1 MSCGNRATLRPFAGC
16 PILCVLCKGWISPK
30 PTSHDSFPFWVSFR
44 LSSLLFS
51 PASPWFFVDCLVAQ
65 CVVTNDTV
73 DKYTSY
79 VYTHNKIPDDFSD
92 PAAAAKVLPVVFQGD
107 SKRVLQSFP
116 DGVKNDLG
124 YALYRLQLGQ
134 TPPDRKPVQTVGAG
148 VYELRE
154 GDARAWYRIL
164 YVRREKVIQVL
175 HCFEKRSNAIEQK
188 DIETAKTRLK
198 RVPEAEREEKK
209 NAKQALRRK

>member
-1 MSCGNRATLRPFAGC
+1 VF
-16 PILCVLCKGWISPK
+16 I
-30 PTSHDSFPFWVSFR
+30 
-44 LSSLLFS
+44 
-51 PASPWFFVDCLVAQ
+51 
-65 CVVTNDTV
+65 TNGTV
-73 DKYTSY
+73 DGHTTY
-79 VYTHNKIPDDFSD
+79 VYPSKKISDDFSD
-92 PAAAAKVLPVVFQGD
+92 PAAAAKLLPVVFQGD
-107 SKRVLQSFP
+107 SKRILQSFP
-116 DGVKNDLG
+116 AGVKNDLG

-134 TPPDRKPVQTVGAG
+134 IPPDRKPVQAVGAG

-198 RVPEAEREEKK
+198 RVLEAEREEKK